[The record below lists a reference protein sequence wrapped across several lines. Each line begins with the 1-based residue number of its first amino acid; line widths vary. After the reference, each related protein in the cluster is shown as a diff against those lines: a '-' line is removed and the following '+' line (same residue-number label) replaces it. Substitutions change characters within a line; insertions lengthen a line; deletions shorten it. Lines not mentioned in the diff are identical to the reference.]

1 MKYVFKYFT
10 VFCLFLGILYG
21 GIILVLPKILNSEMM
36 VKRYEN
42 ILSLKLNSDCDIKGF
57 KFSISPKLAASIQVK
72 EISAENSNG
81 VKFVDIKDLNIII
94 KFFKFIPDNLSADKI
109 YINYYVLKDLF
120 NTPSP
125 RKISGSYEN
134 FPSVNINRIY
144 VKLDNEGSFADI
156 KDIKSYNIDRNKVYD
171 FYTVVKFPYLK
182 KPVEIGKKG
191 NISYKEILSFNN
203 LLVNYDNAE
212 FYILGNL
219 RDLSLKGNN
228 LPVRELEEA
237 FLYFYKFKHPNKKNF
252 IENFQNF
259 SGTLN
264 IDLKLLNGDLQGTC
278 TANNLSA
285 DFSKFKIPVKLS
297 QTVFY
302 FKNRGIKAAASG
314 TFGGEPVYTDF
325 FLSGLASKNLK
336 VTGNVKSNFTNSFA
350 KRYFK
355 LVHISGITNAEVHY
369 QVQNSQVDIDYNLE
383 IPKGSNI
390 LSKFGNIDNI
400 SVDRLISAHTVKNGD
415 SIKISEYKYEF
426 LQSDKSKWLLLKG
439 NGLFTKL
446 SGSYKPVYFTL
457 KTNEK
462 VNLSLIKSFIRNT
475 LQGGYFTAD
484 LKCDFLKKKVTGFL
498 NVYKTSFKN
507 VLCLDN
513 VNVLLSEN
521 LVEINADGTF
531 YDSPICLDFSADNN
545 FDDIMIHNIDII
557 LERFYIKRGNSVS
570 TKSFIVHNEIN
581 KNLNLEQNMT
591 IKKGRIHVKE
601 IASSKCK
608 LYNVEMLAD
617 MHNGLVRFTIPQTA
631 YAKGILMASGKYNL
645 FNHSSDINFAASDID
660 SNEVASSLFNLHDQ
674 IEGSAFATLH
684 LITLN
689 KLNDIKAYA
698 TFAVNDGSLPK
709 LGSKEFIISG
719 SKTHKVLFFLKK
731 PFKFTLSKISNIDFS
746 NPDIVSSDLN
756 GSFFLDNND
765 IKNVKIFSK
774 NEFLSLFIEGN
785 YNIVNEN
792 GRLYIWGRHNR
803 IEEKKIKIFK
813 IPLSFIYKVVFRK
826 EKSKHLY
833 QDKIKQIPS
842 INAKPEEEALFRVF
856 VNGNINT
863 NDVKVILKDLK

>member
-1 MKYVFKYFT
+1 MKKRFLAVFMSL
-10 VFCLFLGILYG
+10 CMMLGAVPLTAFAGDGTGEEAVCSCEEPCTEENVNEDCGVCAGDYIECEAEKPLACICEEACTEESINKDCPLCIEDYAKC
-21 GIILVLPKILNSEMM
+21 IVQNNEPIEDNKKDDDSEDD
-36 VKRYEN
+36 VIYKEKEDDLKEYKTDETDS
-42 ILSLKLNSDCDIKGF
+42 LSLYNFDAPGT
-57 KFSISPKLAASIQVK
+57 
-72 EISAENSNG
+72 
-81 VKFVDIKDLNIII
+81 
-94 KFFKFIPDNLSADKI
+94 SAD
-109 YINYYVLKDLF
+109 N
-120 NTPSP
+120 P
-125 RKISGSYEN
+125 
-134 FPSVNINRIY
+134 
-144 VKLDNEGSFADI
+144 
-156 KDIKSYNIDRNKVYD
+156 
-171 FYTVVKFPYLK
+171 
-182 KPVEIGKKG
+182 
-191 NISYKEILSFNN
+191 
-203 LLVNYDNAE
+203 
-212 FYILGNL
+212 
-219 RDLSLKGNN
+219 
-228 LPVRELEEA
+228 
-237 FLYFYKFKHPNKKNF
+237 
-252 IENFQNF
+252 IEVP
-259 SGTLN
+259 
-264 IDLKLLNGDLQGTC
+264 
-278 TANNLSA
+278 A
-285 DFSKFKIPVKLS
+285 
-297 QTVFY
+297 
-302 FKNRGIKAAASG
+302 
-314 TFGGEPVYTDF
+314 
-325 FLSGLASKNLK
+325 SGLAFNNGVVYGISQEWYKEK
-336 VTGNVKSNFTNSFA
+336 KKEITGSEDVEENRDFKLYVSVVIPSEIDGKAVKTIGFNSFTNSFA

-369 QVQNSQVDIDYNLE
+369 QVQNSQVDIDYSLE

-426 LQSDKSKWLLLKG
+426 LQSDKSKLLLLKG

-521 LVEINADGTF
+521 LVKINADGTF

-601 IASSKCK
+601 IASSKFK
-608 LYNVEMLAD
+608 LHNVEMLAD

-631 YAKGILMASGKYNL
+631 YAKGILTASGKYNL

-813 IPLSFIYKVVFRK
+813 IPLSFIYKIVFRK